1 MGEDIRA
8 PQFHNMWDLRQPGFA
23 FPDPV
28 PITRAPGKVTAG
40 RVRRRARAAQA
51 ADLGPWRAGTGSG
64 MEAGNAHRRRWTRRW
79 FGGEAGAG
87 GARGNCAGRPRPE
100 LPADP
105 SHGSFNPHEAQ
116 STAPAP

>member
-8 PQFHNMWDLRQPGFA
+8 PQFHKMWDLRQPGFA

-40 RVRRRARAAQA
+40 RVRRRAGAARA

-64 MEAGNAHRRRWTRRW
+64 MEAGNAHRPSTPNATRP
-79 FGGEAGAG
+79 APP
-87 GARGNCAGRPRPE
+87 PRPQARRPVQGHLGLSGKE
-100 LPADP
+100 GP
-105 SHGSFNPHEAQ
+105 FWK
-116 STAPAP
+116 